1 MQKPLPVQPTGVNMW
16 MTNGERC
23 YARWLP
29 KDHALELKRKEQN
42 CARLFCRHLTARVCV
57 ARLALVSRDT
67 PNLFIGNRADAA
79 ADNADL

>member
-1 MQKPLPVQPTGVNMW
+1 MW

-42 CARLFCRHLTARVCV
+42 CARLFCRQRNAICV
-57 ARLALVSRDT
+57 QSAIQPLVSNDTPSTCAAKLALDALVAT
-67 PNLFIGNRADAA
+67 ADRN
-79 ADNADL
+79 DVE